1 MGDGPNV
8 EEFPNEACH
17 CVMDPCLQILFKR
30 RRDSLLLQGRISGS
44 NKAVRVIVSH
54 RRPHLRHSA
63 AGEECGRAMGFGG
76 ERSEILL
83 TRYKAGPL
91 ELVGASC
98 SGVGYSRGP
107 TYHTCGGVPS
117 GETMTK

>member
-8 EEFPNEACH
+8 EEFPNEAYH
-17 CVMDPCLQILFKR
+17 CGMDLCLLILFER
-30 RRDSLLLQGRISGS
+30 RRDSLLLEGRISGS
-44 NKAVRVIVSH
+44 HKPVRVIVSH
-54 RRPHLRHSA
+54 HRPHLRHSA
-63 AGEECGRAMGFGG
+63 AGEECGGA
-76 ERSEILL
+76 SEILL
-83 TRYKAGPL
+83 TRYKAEPL

-117 GETMTK
+117 GETMS